1 MEANET
7 FTVSVVSTNTT
18 GDVITFNPA
27 SQSGLIQDTTSKINM
42 TIILDM
48 EKKQYIDTSIY
59 PNKYLACG

>member
-7 FTVSVVSTNTT
+7 FTVSVVSTNATD
-18 GDVITFNPA
+18 DVITFNPA

-48 EKKQYIDTSIY
+48 EKQYIDTSIY
-59 PNKYLACG
+59 PNKYLASG